1 MSAPRKSVQLII
13 AEDDE
18 DDYFLTKSAFEK
30 AGLRNELL
38 WVKNGEELLS
48 ALKPNGTKDG
58 GAASPG
64 GARLVIL
71 DLNMPRMDGREAL
84 ARIKADPDLKRIPI
98 IVMTTSNAEED
109 VIRSYDLGACSFIHK
124 PVTFAEFVT
133 AANLLRCY
141 WLEMVELP
149 DAGGATWTRT

>member
-1 MSAPRKSVQLII
+1 MPAPRKGVELII

-30 AGLRNELL
+30 AGLSNALV
-38 WVKNGEELLS
+38 WVRNGEELLDLMRS
-48 ALKPNGTKDG
+48 RTAEG
-58 GAASPG
+58 GAADG
-64 GARLVIL
+64 RAMLVIL

-84 ARIKADPDLKRIPI
+84 SRIKADPELRRVPI

-109 VIRSYDLGACSFIHK
+109 IVRSYDQGACSFIHK
-124 PVTFAEFVT
+124 PVTFAAFVE
-133 AANLLRCY
+133 AANLLKRY

-149 DAGGATWTRT
+149 DAGGAPWTKI

>member
-1 MSAPRKSVQLII
+1 MPAPRKSVQLII

-30 AGLRNELL
+30 AGLRNELV
-38 WVKNGEELLS
+38 WVKNGEELLDC
-48 ALKPNGTKDG
+48 LKGR
-58 GAASPG
+58 GAHAGAPANNA
-64 GARLVIL
+64 ARLVIL

-84 ARIKADPDLKRIPI
+84 ARIKDDPELRRIPI

-109 VIRSYDLGACSFIHK
+109 VLRSYDLGACSFIHK
-124 PVTFAEFVT
+124 PVTFADFVT

-149 DAGGATWTRT
+149 DAGGVPWTRT

>member
-1 MSAPRKSVQLII
+1 MPAARKSVQLII

-30 AGLRNELL
+30 AGLRNDLV
-38 WVKNGEELLS
+38 WVKNGEELLDF
-48 ALKPNGTKDG
+48 LKGR
-58 GAASPG
+58 GAYAGAPAG
-64 GARLVIL
+64 NAARLVIL

-84 ARIKADPDLKRIPI
+84 ARIKDDPELRRIPI

-109 VIRSYDLGACSFIHK
+109 VVRSYDLGACSFIHK
-124 PVTFAEFVT
+124 PVTFADFVT

-149 DAGGATWTRT
+149 DAGGVPWTRT

>member
-1 MSAPRKSVQLII
+1 MII

-30 AGLRNELL
+30 AGLRNELV
-38 WVKNGEELLS
+38 WVKNGEELIDFLKRGGPPAGAS
-48 ALKPNGTKDG
+48 ANGV
-58 GAASPG
+58 
-64 GARLVIL
+64 ARLVIL

-84 ARIKADPDLKRIPI
+84 ARIKSDPELRRIPI

-109 VIRSYDLGACSFIHK
+109 VLRSYDLGACSFIHK
-124 PVTFAEFVT
+124 PVTFADFVT

-149 DAGGATWTRT
+149 DAGGVPWTRT

>member
-1 MSAPRKSVQLII
+1 MPASRKSVQLII

-30 AGLRNELL
+30 AGLRNELV
-38 WVKNGEELLS
+38 WVKNGEELL
-48 ALKPNGTKDG
+48 ATLKQDGTKDG
-58 GAASPG
+58 EPSQC

-84 ARIKADPDLKRIPI
+84 ARIKADPELRRIPI

-124 PVTFAEFVT
+124 PVTFADFVA

>member
-1 MSAPRKSVQLII
+1 MPAPRKGVELII

-30 AGLRNELL
+30 AGLSNELV
-38 WVKNGEELLS
+38 WVRNGEELLEQMRS
-48 ALKPNGTKDG
+48 RTGKG
-58 GAASPG
+58 GAADG
-64 GARLVIL
+64 RAMLVIL

-84 ARIKADPDLKRIPI
+84 SRIKADPELRRVPI

-109 VIRSYDLGACSFIHK
+109 IVRSYDQGACSFIHK
-124 PVTFAEFVT
+124 PVTFAAFVE
-133 AANLLRCY
+133 AANLLKRY

-149 DAGGATWTRT
+149 DAGGAPWTKI

>member
-1 MSAPRKSVQLII
+1 MPTPRKSVQLII

-30 AGLRNELL
+30 AGMRNEIL
-38 WVKNGEELLS
+38 WVKNGEDLLDL
-48 ALKPNGTKDG
+48 LKHRGAYAGGRSDG
-58 GAASPG
+58 GP
-64 GARLVIL
+64 RLVIL

-84 ARIKADPDLKRIPI
+84 ERIKADPELRRVPI

-109 VIRSYDLGACSFIHK
+109 IVRSYDQGACSFIHK
-124 PVTFAEFVT
+124 PVTFADFVA
-133 AANLLRCY
+133 AANLLKRY

-149 DAGGATWTRT
+149 DAGGVTWTKA

>member
-1 MSAPRKSVQLII
+1 MSTPRKSVQLII

-30 AGLRNELL
+30 AGLRNELV
-38 WVKNGEELLS
+38 WVKNGEELLDL
-48 ALKPNGTKDG
+48 LKHRGAYAG
-58 GAASPG
+58 GPASDL
-64 GARLVIL
+64 AKLVIL

-84 ARIKADPDLKRIPI
+84 ARIKADPDLRRIPI
-98 IVMTTSNAEED
+98 IVMTTSNTEED
-109 VIRSYDLGACSFIHK
+109 IARSYDQGACSFIHK

-133 AANLLRCY
+133 AANLFKHY

-149 DAGGATWTRT
+149 DARGVPWTKA

>member
-1 MSAPRKSVQLII
+1 MPAPRKSVTLII

-30 AGLRNELL
+30 AGLREELV
-38 WVKNGEELLS
+38 WVRNGEELLERLRRVS
-48 ALKPNGTKDG
+48 SPS
-58 GAASPG
+58 GAPA

-84 ARIKADPDLKRIPI
+84 ARIKADPELRRIPI

-109 VIRSYDLGACSFIHK
+109 ISRSYDLGACSYIHK
-124 PVTFAEFVT
+124 PVTFTDFV
-133 AANLLRCY
+133 AAAGLLRRY

-149 DAGGATWTRT
+149 DAGGVTWTKI

>member
-30 AGLRNELL
+30 AGLRNELV
-38 WVKNGEELLS
+38 WVKNGEELLA
-48 ALKPNGTKDG
+48 ALKPNGAAD
-58 GAASPG
+58 GAASPC

-84 ARIKADPDLKRIPI
+84 ARIKADPELKRIPI

-124 PVTFAEFVT
+124 PVTFADFVS

-149 DAGGATWTRT
+149 DGGGATWTRT

>member
-1 MSAPRKSVQLII
+1 MSIPGKSVQIII

-18 DDYFLTKSAFEK
+18 DDFFLTKTAFER
-30 AGLRNELL
+30 AGMLNPLLR
-38 WVKNGEELLS
+38 VKNGEELLDL
-48 ALKPNGTKDG
+48 LKRR
-58 GAASPG
+58 GASGSVVEG

-84 ARIKADPDLKRIPI
+84 ERIKADPELRRIPI

-109 VIRSYDLGACSFIHK
+109 IARSYDQGACSFIHK
-124 PVTFAEFVT
+124 PVTFAAFV
-133 AANLLRCY
+133 AAAGLFKRY

-149 DAGGATWTRT
+149 DAGGVPWKKA

>member
-1 MSAPRKSVQLII
+1 MSATRKGVQLII

-30 AGLRNELL
+30 AGLSNELH
-38 WVKNGEELLS
+38 WVKNGEELLALLRSRAAPS
-48 ALKPNGTKDG
+48 AAPSDA
-58 GAASPG
+58 GAL
-64 GARLVIL
+64 LVIL

-84 ARIKADPDLKRIPI
+84 ARIKADPDLRRIPI

-109 VIRSYDLGACSFIHK
+109 IVRSYDLGACSFIHK
-124 PVTFAEFVT
+124 PVTFAAFVE
-133 AANLLRCY
+133 AAGMLRRY

>member
-1 MSAPRKSVQLII
+1 MAAPRKSVQLII

-30 AGLRNELL
+30 AGLRNELV
-38 WVKNGEELLS
+38 WVKNGEELLET
-48 ALKPNGTKDG
+48 LKRSPAKD
-58 GAASPG
+58 GAASPS

-84 ARIKADPDLKRIPI
+84 ARIKADPELRRIPI
-98 IVMTTSNAEED
+98 IVMTTSSAEED

-124 PVTFAEFVT
+124 PVTFADFVS

-149 DAGGATWTRT
+149 GGGGATWTKT

>member
-1 MSAPRKSVQLII
+1 MPATRKSVQLII

-30 AGLRNELL
+30 AGLKEELV
-38 WVKNGEELLS
+38 WVRNGEELLER
-48 ALKPNGTKDG
+48 LRR
-58 GAASPG
+58 GAGPPGAPG

-84 ARIKADPDLKRIPI
+84 ARIKADPDLRRIPI

-109 VIRSYDLGACSFIHK
+109 IARSYDLGACSYIHK
-124 PVTFAEFVT
+124 PVTFADFV
-133 AANLLRCY
+133 AAAALLRRY

-149 DAGGATWTRT
+149 DAGGVTWTRI

>member
-1 MSAPRKSVQLII
+1 MPAPRKGVELII

-30 AGLRNELL
+30 AGLSNELV
-38 WVKNGEELLS
+38 WVRNGEELLELMRS
-48 ALKPNGTKDG
+48 RTGKG
-58 GAASPG
+58 GAADG
-64 GARLVIL
+64 RAMLVIL

-84 ARIKADPDLKRIPI
+84 ARIKADPELRRVPI

-109 VIRSYDLGACSFIHK
+109 IVRSYDQGACSFIHK
-124 PVTFAEFVT
+124 PVTFAAFVE
-133 AANLLRCY
+133 AANLLKRY

-149 DAGGATWTRT
+149 DAGGAPWTKT

>member
-30 AGLRNELL
+30 AGLRNELV

-48 ALKPNGTKDG
+48 TLKPNAADG
-58 GAASPG
+58 GAPSQC

-84 ARIKADPDLKRIPI
+84 ARIKADPELKRIPI

-124 PVTFAEFVT
+124 PVTFADFVS